1 MTCSAIGEEVV
12 STFLHVDLP
21 TEEDPQGNHDFADH
35 ASWAVWQGTSFA
47 APKVAAAIANELE
60 AATDALAAW
69 ESAKMRYNPQ
79 PDPRLE
85 VGLMFTD
92 LG

>member
-1 MTCSAIGEEVV
+1 MRPGGQLPVGQLSQRDQ
-12 STFLHVDLP
+12 STHPIALGGGNLIDLK
-21 TEEDPQGNHDFADH
+21 G
-35 ASWAVWQGTSFA
+35 AV
-47 APKVAAAIANELE
+47 E

>member
-1 MTCSAIGEEVV
+1 MCSRIGW
-12 STFLHVDLP
+12 
-21 TEEDPQGNHDFADH
+21 
-35 ASWAVWQGTSFA
+35 SWPAQAVWQGTSFA